1 MRELCWHQ
9 PALHYESHEQ
19 GRLKSAPQ
27 TNTSDRAR
35 SWIHQVAAGDMLEE
49 PYPDAGLI
57 TNLKSRL
64 PRVVGACHHDR
75 KWLNIFREFGS
86 KLTAFIGP
94 FCTVKPGG
102 IPPSRVRLST
112 FACKQRG
119 RDSETRS
126 ALLATIVGT
135 AKAGEERRKPDA
147 NAFRPIEAIAA
158 TVRECGE
165 RPAGT
170 SDTL

>member
-94 FCTVKPGG
+94 FCTVKLGAYRHLVCGSARLHASNVDG
-102 IPPSRVRLST
+102 IQKHVPRFLRLSWALPKRERSGENRT
-112 FACKQRG
+112 LTRFGRSKQLMQQCESAA
-119 RDSETRS
+119 RDQQG
-126 ALLATIVGT
+126 A
-135 AKAGEERRKPDA
+135 
-147 NAFRPIEAIAA
+147 
-158 TVRECGE
+158 
-165 RPAGT
+165 